1 MAACKFTPLP
11 FTPPNLP
18 KFGIK
23 KADLPVTCK
32 LKNPP
37 NKVTIARARF
47 YDAAGHTTTLDV
59 STDGLSFDIPDSIAS
74 GDGDLEVRIQ
84 VDSGG
89 PDPIPPIDV
98 VEDCSASQLILTI
111 TDSGSKA
118 AAADVVVQS

>member
-23 KADLPVTCK
+23 KTDLPVTCK
-32 LKNPP
+32 LSNPP
-37 NKVTIARARF
+37 SKVTIARARF

-59 STDGLSFDIPDSIAS
+59 STDGLSFSFPNSVAS

-84 VDSGG
+84 VGQGG
-89 PDPIPPIDV
+89 PNPIPPIDV
-98 VEDCSASQLILTI
+98 VEDCIASQLILTI

>member
-1 MAACKFTPLP
+1 MAVCKFTPLP

-23 KADLPVTCK
+23 EADLPVTCK
-32 LKNPP
+32 LSNPP
-37 NKVTIARARF
+37 SKVTIARARF

-59 STDGLSFDIPDSIAS
+59 SADGLSFNIPDSIAA

-84 VDSGG
+84 VGPGG
-89 PDPIPPIDV
+89 PNPIPAIDV
-98 VEDCSASQLILTI
+98 VEDCDASQLILTI
-111 TDSGSKA
+111 TDPGSKA